1 MNRYNG
7 FDDGKC
13 DPQFDDNSCRRH
25 RPKEYGCTDREH
37 CFHCMNCPPGP
48 AGPQGPI
55 GPRGPA
61 GPQGIPGVISYRYLP
76 EGINNAAFDFSYH
89 TGL

>member
-7 FDDGKC
+7 FEDRSC
-13 DPQFDDNSCRRH
+13 NSQFDDNSCKRH
-25 RPKEYGCTDREH
+25 HPKEHEYDEREH
-37 CFHCMNCPPGP
+37 CFNYPVCPPGPQGP

-61 GPQGIPGVISYRYLP
+61 GPQGIPGARGPVGPQGP
-76 EGINNAAFDFSYH
+76 E
-89 TGL
+89 